1 MAGQNKVIKY
11 RKPIRINVGVLIF
24 VIMFIYMCFFVYS
37 YLSHKAVY
45 FYEVTEGA
53 IVDDTEYTGLI
64 LRSEEVQSAPESGY
78 INYFIRE
85 GRRVPNG
92 SNIYSLDSSN
102 NVKQYLEEDA
112 ASSFT
117 LSESNLKSIK
127 RELSEFSLSYNDLD
141 FSMVYDA
148 KASISANISEFTSTD
163 TLNSFSEMAQS
174 GNTTYVVEKAPS
186 TGVIS
191 FIVDSYEG
199 RGEDSLTSEDFN
211 KAQYQPKIIK
221 SGELVASGTPIYKI
235 INSENWYVYF
245 KLTNEDKK
253 RFEGKTVLNV
263 EFQGSDF
270 EFSGSYSE
278 LTGSDGASYGKIAFN
293 KFMIQYENERFVNFR
308 IKSDNETGLKIPL
321 SSVVEKQFYKI
332 PKSYTTK
339 GGNSVKTGF
348 NKEVYDENGASIVFV
363 PAVIYY
369 SDDDFVYIEALS
381 SEGGALQQNS
391 GDFLKSGDNIVM
403 PESTAGEKFQ
413 IGETAPLKGVYYINK
428 GFAVFKHIEIIAS
441 NDEYLIIKK
450 NTEYGLSVYDHILI
464 DTSKYSEG
472 DFIY

>member
-174 GNTTYVVEKAPS
+174 GNTTYVVEKASS

-221 SGELVASGTPIYKI
+221 SGELVAAGTPIYKI

-245 KLTNEDKK
+245 KLTDEDKK

-270 EFSGSYSE
+270 GFSGSYSE
-278 LTGSDGASYGKIAFN
+278 LTGSDGAAYGKIAFN
-293 KFMIQYENERFVNFR
+293 KFMNVIRNNLLRMEEKC
-308 IKSDNETGLKIPL
+308 KSPGTKVVIEGTNQETKKAEINA
-321 SSVVEKQFYKI
+321 EQF
-332 PKSYTTK
+332 
-339 GGNSVKTGF
+339 
-348 NKEVYDENGASIVFV
+348 
-363 PAVIYY
+363 
-369 SDDDFVYIEALS
+369 
-381 SEGGALQQNS
+381 
-391 GDFLKSGDNIVM
+391 
-403 PESTAGEKFQ
+403 
-413 IGETAPLKGVYYINK
+413 
-428 GFAVFKHIEIIAS
+428 FAVSINAVNGFVEIAG
-441 NDEYLIIKK
+441 KK
-450 NTEYGLSVYDHILI
+450 LVADGKAIT
-464 DTSKYSEG
+464 TSKALNSEIG
-472 DFIY
+472 